1 MKTTYNLNRI
11 NVKET
16 LFVIMLAFAWIEDYK
31 DNEDKYKEHGLHK
44 NIDKVVPRVL
54 KFGGKLTAKVM
65 GDLLEEKSEVAHSVD
80 TEDFYWLYRVAT
92 FYLKGVEMGA
102 IKDERKVI
110 DGTNFM
116 YIENIYKRAD
126 ELEKELED

>member
-1 MKTTYNLNRI
+1 MKTPYNLNRI
-11 NVKET
+11 NVRET

-31 DNEDKYKEHGLHK
+31 DNEDRYKEHGLAK
-44 NIDKVVPRVL
+44 NIDKIIPRVL

-65 GDLLEEKSEVAHSVD
+65 GDLLEEKAEVAHSVD
-80 TEDFYWLYRVAT
+80 AEDFYWLYRVAT

-102 IKDERKVI
+102 IKDDRKVI
-110 DGTNFM
+110 DGTNYM
-116 YIENIYKRAD
+116 YIKDIYKRAD